1 MRQQRPRRRTAIVD
15 ENPDSRCETNC
26 FALDPAVIRICGSI
40 EKSQLFTEARYE
52 VLNLSAPVV
61 ISRQ

>member
-1 MRQQRPRRRTAIVD
+1 MD